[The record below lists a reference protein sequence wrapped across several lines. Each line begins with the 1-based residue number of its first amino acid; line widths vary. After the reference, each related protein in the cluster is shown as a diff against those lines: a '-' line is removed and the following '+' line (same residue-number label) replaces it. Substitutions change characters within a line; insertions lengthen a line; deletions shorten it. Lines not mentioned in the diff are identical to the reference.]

1 MTRRVM
7 TPIRRPVVAA
17 VTVPGSK
24 SYTNRALLIAAMTP
38 GVVRINGPLE
48 SDDTRAMLHALGK
61 LGIETCESE
70 GSFVVR
76 GDIRDITDGDY
87 DLDVDLSGLSLRFLL
102 ALSCVSPGVQTLFG
116 KPGLNKRPVGELV
129 EALRALGA
137 DIEYLEKP
145 GFPPVRVRSR
155 SLDSGEVS
163 VPGGISSQYF
173 SALLMIAP
181 RVSGDVC
188 VKVSGKQISRP
199 YVDMTIGIMREF
211 GVEVE
216 NKNFQS
222 YIVTGPQQYLATT
235 YAVEGD
241 YSSAAYFFATA
252 ALTYSTITVRNLNPR
267 SAQADRRL
275 LELLEVMGSEI
286 TTSETSVTVTGNG
299 VKSGSF
305 DMSDCPDQAMTMAV
319 LAAFGQGETVITG
332 VQSLRIKETERV
344 EAVEKELAK
353 MGIRTKSTP
362 DTLTVMGGRPT
373 PAVIDTYGD
382 HRIAMAFAVAGMRI
396 PGIVINNPEVAS
408 KTFPEFWDRLKD
420 LDASNIVLIGMRGT
434 GKSTIGRLLAKRLG
448 KAIID
453 MDSNIVAKVG
463 MSISEL
469 VAKRGW
475 EYFRDE
481 ESEVAKL
488 VGASRNSVIAAGGG
502 AVLRPQNAAA
512 LGTRGVFVLLTA
524 PISVLA
530 ERIQG
535 DTDRSPLSKQV
546 SVQAELSELWGQR
559 KELYESIADRVVQT
573 QNRTPEEV
581 VTEICARVGG
591 GR

>member
-155 SLDSGEVS
+155 SLGSGEVS

>member
-1 MTRRVM
+1 
-7 TPIRRPVVAA
+7 
-17 VTVPGSK
+17 
-24 SYTNRALLIAAMTP
+24 
-38 GVVRINGPLE
+38 
-48 SDDTRAMLHALGK
+48 MLHALGK